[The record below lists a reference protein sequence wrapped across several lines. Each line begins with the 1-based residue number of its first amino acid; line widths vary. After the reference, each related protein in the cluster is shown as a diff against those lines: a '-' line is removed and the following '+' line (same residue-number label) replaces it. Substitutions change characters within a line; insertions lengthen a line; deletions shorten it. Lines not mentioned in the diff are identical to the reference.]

1 MKKVLKSALILP
13 MALAGS
19 MLFAHEAQRQQPP
32 AGAQT
37 QQDAQQQQTTTG
49 KIAKSDDGKYVLVDM
64 SGTTFQLD
72 DQDNAKKFDG
82 KVVKVSGTVDTSS
95 NTIHV
100 TEIKPA
106 A

>member
-1 MKKVLKSALILP
+1 MKKLSKAALILP

-19 MLFAHEAQRQQPP
+19 LLLAQQPQQQPP
-32 AGAQT
+32 ARTQAQ
-37 QQDAQQQQTTTG
+37 QEAQQQQTTTG
-49 KIAKSDDGKYVLVDM
+49 KIAKSDDGKYVLVDT
-64 SGTTFQLD
+64 SGTTYQLD

-82 KVVKVSGTVDTSS
+82 KIVKVSGTVDTSN

>member
-1 MKKVLKSALILP
+1 MKKLSTTTLILP

-19 MLFAHEAQRQQPP
+19 MLIAQEPQRQPP
-32 AGAQT
+32 ART
-37 QQDAQQQQTTTG
+37 QVQQEAQQRTTTG
-49 KIAKSDDGKYVLVDM
+49 KIAKSDDGKYVLVDT
-64 SGTTFQLD
+64 SGTTYQLD
-72 DQDNAKKFDG
+72 DQDNAKKFEG
-82 KVVKVSGTVDTSS
+82 KIVKVSGTVDSSS